1 MHRSALTGT
10 KRRTRRARRCGP
22 RGTLKNRLSRHRA
35 SGRRPRNGA
44 RCRCSRRGRG
54 CFVDGTGAG
63 LRHDHPWRRRHGRR
77 WSCGRCKLHF
87 CQVRG
92 SLGRRRSAPYRR
104 CWTRGADSRGN
115 GDRRRC
121 CACGRCRANR
131 RRRSRWNLGWNHDD
145 RRRAVGGRHR
155 CGSNDSRSRRRGR
168 RSGRFNRGLR
178 RNCLRQR
185 W

>member
-1 MHRSALTGT
+1 MG
-10 KRRTRRARRCGP
+10 
-22 RGTLKNRLSRHRA
+22 
-35 SGRRPRNGA
+35 
-44 RCRCSRRGRG
+44 
-54 CFVDGTGAG
+54 GAG
-63 LRHDHPWRRRHGRR
+63 LAGAAI
-77 WSCGRCKLHF
+77 CIF

-104 CWTRGADSRGN
+104 CRTRGADSRGN

-131 RRRSRWNLGWNHDD
+131 RRRSRWNFGWNHDH

-168 RSGRFNRGLR
+168 AAGASIAGLDGRAFGSDGDGVGDAVAAASGLASTCSRPERARDGRLR
-178 RNCLRQR
+178 RGRAAGCSAPPFCCVMARSTSPGREICERSILVLISSSP
-185 W
+185 